1 MGLVLLMVILVIM
14 YMLGLACGIDLAI
27 TYFKKGRYFIA
38 GLWVVGII
46 MILFNF
52 IKLYFAL

>member
-1 MGLVLLMVILVIM
+1 MGLVLLMTISVIV
-14 YMLGLACGIDLAI
+14 YVLGLACAIDLAI

-38 GLWVVGII
+38 GLWVVDII